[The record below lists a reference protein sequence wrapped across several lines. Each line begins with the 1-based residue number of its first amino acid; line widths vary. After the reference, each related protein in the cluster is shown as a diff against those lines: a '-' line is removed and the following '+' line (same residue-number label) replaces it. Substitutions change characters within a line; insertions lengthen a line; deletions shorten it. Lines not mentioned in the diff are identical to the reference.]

1 MYGLS
6 NLEFLHSYCFACLVK
21 LLDLEDYPRMLHDV
35 ASLPN
40 MGVERGIRLEGLT
53 EPQILKALEDLVKA
67 GASLKA

>member
-1 MYGLS
+1 
-6 NLEFLHSYCFACLVK
+6 
-21 LLDLEDYPRMLHDV
+21 
-35 ASLPN
+35 